1 MWQEQETT
9 GERRERRK
17 GMLPDRHIP
26 WALGEQPFDCHL
38 ATDGA
43 LSEVWVIQE
52 ESFDRSMGAGLFQ
65 TIGNSS
71 YDLKTLRGDAQLA
84 EMKFMLNIPL
94 ARESVR

>member
-38 ATDGA
+38 AKDGA

-52 ESFDRSMGAGLFQ
+52 EAFDRSMGAGLFQ
-65 TIGNSS
+65 TIGNSF
-71 YDLKTLRGDAQLA
+71 L
-84 EMKFMLNIPL
+84 
-94 ARESVR
+94 